1 MVNIGANPLNLRLWS
16 HDYEASRLLPGYM
29 SVELNQEFG
38 AIVGTGN
45 LTVPGNHPL
54 GGRIMQASYDVVPI
68 TARTDAGWV
77 WTGRVHN
84 PSAEGKPGAEII
96 TCELVDDKQQIMNVV
111 AWPSTRTG
119 LGLQG
124 KFDYQLGP
132 LHTVMVHYV
141 AENLARCGLPAY
153 IMMPPARINDK
164 SPTINVAAKM
174 QPLGEVLQPFLE
186 EHEWDMRVRM
196 WTPGDPFPEGKMC
209 ALPDGLSQIE
219 RFNRVTL
226 ANLDVTFAPN
236 GPRKWEPTT
245 PGLLVE
251 FAPVRD
257 REHVRFST
265 SGRGVEQFKLNGA
278 SPGAAVQIA
287 GGKSDDWV
295 NQMINL
301 SIDTAVQGILIA
313 LGSAAGP
320 AGAVIGGA
328 VGSILKNQLHDVV
341 MAYQSRVDVE
351 RAARMGPF
359 HPRETF
365 TSSSAGAFT
374 FDTSALLERRL
385 LEDAGGQALEI
396 TLIDGVAIGLGE
408 DQRADNGKIRRGYRV
423 GDRCTFEEHITGGV
437 ISDIITGV
445 KVTDSREQRVR
456 VQPRVGKRR
465 NLSNPYLDFVDGLGK
480 VLQAQ
485 HDFGLSS

>member
-1 MVNIGANPLNLRLWS
+1 MVVGANPLNLRLWS
-16 HDYEASRLLPGYM
+16 NDYTSSRMLPGYM

-38 AIVGTGN
+38 CVVGTGN
-45 LTVPGNHPL
+45 LSVPGTHPL
-54 GGRIMQASYDVVPI
+54 ASRIMQASYDVVPL
-68 TARTDAGWV
+68 TAETDAGWR
-77 WTGRVHN
+77 WTGRIHN
-84 PSAEGKPGAEII
+84 PSAEGKPGAEVIN
-96 TCELVDDKQQIMNVV
+96 CELVDDKQQIMNVM

-132 LHTVMVHYV
+132 LHTVMTHYV
-141 AENLARCGLPAY
+141 AENLARVGLPCY
-153 IMMPPARINDK
+153 IMMPPPRIKDK
-164 SPTINVAAKM
+164 SPTVNAAAKM

-186 EHEWDMRVRM
+186 RHEWDMRVRM

-209 ALPDGLSQIE
+209 ALPEGLPQIE
-219 RFNRVTL
+219 RFNRVSLATL
-226 ANLDVTFAPN
+226 DLTFAPN

-245 PGLLVE
+245 PGLLIE
-251 FAPVRD
+251 FCPVRN

-265 SGRGVEQFKLNGA
+265 AGRGVQQFKLNGA
-278 SPGAAVQIA
+278 SPGAATQIA
-287 GGKSDDWV
+287 GGKADDWV

-313 LGSAAGP
+313 LGSTAGP
-320 AGAVIGGA
+320 AGAVIGAA
-328 VGSILKNQLHDVV
+328 VGNILKNQLNDVV
-341 MAYQSRVDVE
+341 LAYQSRVDVE

-374 FDTSALLERRL
+374 FDTSALLERKL

-396 TLIDGVAIGLGE
+396 TLIDGVAIGLGD
-408 DQRADNGKIRRGYRV
+408 DQRADNGKIRRGYQV

-437 ISDIITGV
+437 ISDIITAV
-445 KVTDSREQRVR
+445 KVTDTQEQRVR

-465 NLSNPYLDFVDGLGK
+465 NLTNPFLDFVDVMGK
-480 VLQAQ
+480 MTQMQ
-485 HDFGLSS
+485 HDLGLST